1 MVCRIVNLYKVMG
14 EGIIKTTI
22 TLLIKQCNVKIENKS
37 VLKKDLLFFDSVD
50 YIEPSASK
58 WDRIRYQR
66 NNQSYRML
74 LNICRLVIDG
84 LLLSTEQ
91 GMIKMATF
99 LDDQRMSHLYEK
111 FIIEYFR
118 YHHPE
123 LRANPDQVQWNLD
136 DDNDTW
142 LPNMISDVFERYY
155 EMFNDDTWI
164 LLFENIVTRFAESDY
179 GTIASLWGDFTI
191 FSIHYLSRRDKDK
204 IKALFDC
211 LCKTH
216 ESLSSANG
224 RVKIKEEKL
233 ILDENIMSLSD
244 MVNFQLNI

>member
-1 MVCRIVNLYKVMG
+1 MVRLR
-14 EGIIKTTI
+14 
-22 TLLIKQCNVKIENKS
+22 
-37 VLKKDLLFFDSVD
+37 
-50 YIEPSASK
+50 YIGS
-58 WDRIRYQR
+58 
-66 NNQSYRML
+66 
-74 LNICRLVIDG
+74 G
-84 LLLSTEQ
+84 
-91 GMIKMATF
+91 
-99 LDDQRMSHLYEK
+99 
-111 FIIEYFR
+111 
-118 YHHPE
+118 
-123 LRANPDQVQWNLD
+123 
-136 DDNDTW
+136 
-142 LPNMISDVFERYY
+142 ISDVFERYY

-233 ILDENIMSLSD
+233 ILDENITSLSD